1 MAAYI
6 HGARVNVR
14 YNGAIVGEMSE
25 FSVTRETPV
34 ADVEPLG
41 QYDPKELV
49 TLSRR
54 VRWEGMAFRLSEESL
69 TSVGLNPRSL
79 TPDDLVGNPATQLEI
94 IDPRDGL
101 ILERLRSVK
110 IENNNRNYRKG
121 ELSMERVSGRALIA
135 VDEFEN

>member
-110 IENNNRNYRKG
+110 IESNNRNYRKG

>member
-1 MAAYI
+1 MSAYI

-14 YNGAIVGEMSE
+14 FNGAIVGEMSE

-69 TSVGLNPRSL
+69 TSVGINPRAL
-79 TPDDLVGNPATQLEI
+79 TPDDLIGNPATQLEV

-101 ILERLRSVK
+101 ILERLRNVK

>member
-41 QYDPKELV
+41 QIDSKELV
-49 TLSRR
+49 NLSRK
-54 VRWEGMAFRLSEESL
+54 VRFEGMAFRLSEESL
-69 TSVGLNPRSL
+69 TSIGISPRAL
-79 TPDDLVGNPATQLEI
+79 TLDDFFSNVATQLEV
-94 IDPRDGL
+94 IDPRDGI
-101 ILERLRSVK
+101 ILERLRGVK
-110 IENNNRNYRKG
+110 IENNSRNYRKG
-121 ELSMERVSGRALIA
+121 ELSMERISGRALIA